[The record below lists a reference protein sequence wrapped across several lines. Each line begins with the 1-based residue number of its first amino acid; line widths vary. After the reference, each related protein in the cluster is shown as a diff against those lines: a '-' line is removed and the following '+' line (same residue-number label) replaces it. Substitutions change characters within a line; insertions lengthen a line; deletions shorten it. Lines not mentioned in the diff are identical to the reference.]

1 LKIYRLFRLAS
12 FSHTLTALIWTLLIV
27 IPYPPFNYL
36 LPIIEK
42 GGPGIWFLFG
52 YLIYLIA
59 GPVGFG
65 TVSALIKT
73 IEIDE
78 NAHINEVLAKIGF
91 YLSYAG
97 VLLSSILLAVAGAL
111 GGYYMYFIAVSPS
124 ILSSILSRFIIPIT
138 LTTVAAVLGYLMILL
153 SMMLAKH
160 EQ

>member
-1 LKIYRLFRLAS
+1 
-12 FSHTLTALIWTLLIV
+12 LLIV
-27 IPYPPFNYL
+27 IPYPLFNYL

-52 YLIYLIA
+52 YLIYIIA

-78 NAHINEVLAKIGF
+78 KAHINEALAKIGF

-97 VLLSSILLAVAGAL
+97 VLLSSILLALAGAL
-111 GGYYMYFIAVSPS
+111 GGLLHVFR
-124 ILSSILSRFIIPIT
+124 SRFAVYLIINPFSIYNSNNSHYCCCCAWIPDDSAFDD
-138 LTTVAAVLGYLMILL
+138 VCKA
-153 SMMLAKH
+153 
-160 EQ
+160 

>member
-1 LKIYRLFRLAS
+1 LFRLAS

-52 YLIYLIA
+52 YLIYIIA

-78 NAHINEVLAKIGF
+78 NAHINEALAKIGF

-97 VLLSSILLAVAGAL
+97 VLLSSILLALAGAL
-111 GGYYMYFIAVSPS
+111 GGYYMYFVAVSPF
-124 ILSSILSRFIIPIT
+124 ILSSTLSQFIIPIT
-138 LTTVAAVLGYLMILL
+138 LTTVVAVLGYLMILL
-153 SMMLAKH
+153 SMMLTKH